1 MSRTQ
6 EETPTRSKYWV
17 RLSLFLAGA
26 LALLIGSYVAYQA
39 FLTLNQ
45 LDEIEAER
53 DHWQRPAEIIEA
65 LGVKPGGLVVDL
77 GCGSGYFSLK
87 LSDPVGKNGKVIS
100 EDIRRLSLAFLW
112 MRTFRKGKHNIK
124 VLLGEAD
131 DPHLRSESANSV
143 LILNTYH
150 EFTAA
155 QRILE
160 HVHESLI
167 PGGRVVIVDRAPRRT
182 QDQSTNFQEHEVPSD
197 QVEADLQRTN
207 FRIDRRTDS
216 FIESDPEHERWW
228 LIVAHRQ

>member
-6 EETPTRSKYWV
+6 EKTLTRSKYRV
-17 RLSLFLAGA
+17 RLPLFLACA

-45 LDEIEAER
+45 LDAIEAVR
-53 DHWQRPAEIIEA
+53 DEWQRPAEVIEA
-65 LGVKPGGLVVDL
+65 LGVKPGAAVVDL

-87 LSDPVGKNGKVIS
+87 LSDPVGKDGKVIA

-112 MRTFRKGKHNIK
+112 MRIFRKSKQNIT
-124 VLLGEAD
+124 VLLGKVD
-131 DPHLRSESANSV
+131 NPHLRPQSVNAV

-167 PGGRVVIVDRAPRRT
+167 PGGRVVIVDRSPRGI
-182 QDQSTNFQEHEVPSD
+182 QDQSANVQEHQVSSD
-197 QVEADLQRTN
+197 QVEADLQRTDFQIN
-207 FRIDRRTDS
+207 RRTNN
-216 FIESDPEHERWW
+216 FIESNPEHESWW
-228 LIVAHRQ
+228 LIVAHR

>member
-6 EETPTRSKYWV
+6 EKTLTRSKYRV
-17 RLSLFLAGA
+17 RLPLFLACA

-45 LDEIEAER
+45 LDAIEAVR
-53 DHWQRPAEIIEA
+53 DEWQRPAEVIEA
-65 LGVKPGGLVVDL
+65 LGVKPGAAVVDL

-87 LSDPVGKNGKVIS
+87 LSDPVGKDGKVIA

-112 MRTFRKGKHNIK
+112 MRIFRKSKQNIT
-124 VLLGEAD
+124 VLLGKVD
-131 DPHLRSESANSV
+131 NPHLRPQSVNAV

-167 PGGRVVIVDRAPRRT
+167 PGGRVVIVDRSPRGI
-182 QDQSTNFQEHEVPSD
+182 QDQSANVQEHQVSSV
-197 QVEADLQRTN
+197 QVEADLQRTDFQIN
-207 FRIDRRTDS
+207 RQTNNS
-216 FIESDPEHERWW
+216 IESNPEHESWW
-228 LIVAHRQ
+228 LIVAHR